1 MVYSERFWARSCVRV
16 RERKILR
23 FLGNFLQ

>member
-1 MVYSERFWARSCVRV
+1 MVNSERFWARLCVRV

-23 FLGNFLQ
+23 FLGNFPQ